1 MLKGCKIVVMESTNH
16 LKFYAILNYSDYV
29 GKSYVMAFVINDFY
43 TWMFSIMPIEPSAFS
58 KVWPHFTTLPTVHV
72 GAAVIDVIIVALSS
86 W

>member
-1 MLKGCKIVVMESTNH
+1 
-16 LKFYAILNYSDYV
+16 
-29 GKSYVMAFVINDFY
+29 MAFVINDFY